1 MTTAFSTIMTTIFS
15 SGAPFSA
22 RISLSAFFGRT
33 SSCVAAS
40 AAHRHRRRWQPAT
53 IGGLHAEH
61 QEPNSSVC
69 VSA

>member
-1 MTTAFSTIMTTIFS
+1 MTTAFSYIMTTILS
-15 SGAPFSA
+15 SGAPFAA
-22 RISLSAFFGRT
+22 RTSLSTFLGRT
-33 SSCVAAS
+33 SSSMGAS
-40 AAHRHRRRWQPAT
+40 AHRRRRRWQPAT

>member
-53 IGGLHAEH
+53 TGGLHAEH
-61 QEPNSSVC
+61 EESSSYVC
-69 VSA
+69 VST

>member
-1 MTTAFSTIMTTIFS
+1 MTTAFSYIMTTILS
-15 SGAPFSA
+15 SGAPFAA
-22 RISLSAFFGRT
+22 RTSLSTLLGRT
-33 SSCVAAS
+33 SSSVAAS
-40 AAHRHRRRWQPAT
+40 SAHRRRRRWQPAT